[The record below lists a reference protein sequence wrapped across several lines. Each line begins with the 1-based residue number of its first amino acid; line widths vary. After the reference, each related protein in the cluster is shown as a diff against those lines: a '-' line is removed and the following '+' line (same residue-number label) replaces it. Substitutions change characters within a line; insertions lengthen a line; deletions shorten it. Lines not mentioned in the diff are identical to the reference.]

1 MNDAMNGAMKRFAP
15 AKINLALHVTGR
27 RADGYHRLDSIV
39 CFADLGDWVT
49 LTPAPAIALGVTGP
63 MAAGVPDDNRN
74 LAWRAAAM
82 FDPNIGVDIHLE
94 KHLPAAAGIGG
105 GSSDAAA
112 VLRGVSDMWQRP
124 LPNRADILALGADI
138 PVCLRAGACHMAG
151 IGEDIKDIPTLPP
164 LYAVLVTPNIAVP
177 TGVVFNGLTCAN
189 TAPLPPLRW
198 SGFAD
203 FIAWLQITR
212 NDLEPPA
219 CAYAPAIRQ
228 AISRLQGQPH
238 CALARMSGSG
248 ATCFGLF
255 EKRDHAQTAARALA
269 ATYPDWWVQAAM
281 LN

>member
-112 VLRGVSDMWQRP
+112 VLR
-124 LPNRADILALGADI
+124 
-138 PVCLRAGACHMAG
+138 G